1 ASPYAGRRW
10 PLRRIFRKKLAAAD
24 LPDGEKQCSSERL
37 SSFCLS
43 PECSENR
50 AHPLGAHVLR
60 WGRVALIGE
69 PRFTI
74 DEGSRHDLARPIV
87 EATLFAAPFLVGFD
101 HDGRHAV

>member
-1 ASPYAGRRW
+1 MCGGADPCRARPMYVIAALSQASPYAGRRW

-74 DEGSRHDLARPIV
+74 DEG
-87 EATLFAAPFLVGFD
+87 
-101 HDGRHAV
+101 